1 MIFSFQVS
9 SVLTIQGFPVVGSP
23 DRVPDFRGRAAFLIP
38 NARDDLGVALSPNYL
53 MPLSPPLIIE
63 KTKEK
68 AFPARYDETALTL
81 SEGLQPTATLIIA
94 QLGDQNDL

>member
-1 MIFSFQVS
+1 
-9 SVLTIQGFPVVGSP
+9 
-23 DRVPDFRGRAAFLIP
+23 
-38 NARDDLGVALSPNYL
+38 

-81 SEGLQPTATLIIA
+81 SEGLQPTATLIILNWGIRMISSKKKQRQPGVDA
-94 QLGDQNDL
+94 LGLPQRQEKGRAGANLV